1 MLATVT
7 GAHAAEKAEK
17 GADTYPS
24 RPIRVIVPQAPGGSN
39 DIFARYI
46 GSQVGERL
54 GKSVVIDNRPGAEG
68 MIGTDTVAKAVPD
81 GYTLLMTSTAFVQN
95 PAVIKKLPY
104 DPVKDFDW
112 PAMLGRGSV
121 VIVAGPSLPVNNLKE
136 LVALGKAKPNYITM
150 ASAGGFMHFVSAM
163 FRSQAGMDATIA
175 LYKGGA
181 PALTDVLGGHAHMAV
196 ATMVTVNPYLKGG
209 KLKALAVGAPKRLSV
224 LPDVPTAAE
233 AGLPYEA
240 SIWWA
245 WSTAAGTPAPV
256 LNKLNTEIAAILKL
270 PETQKRFAAEAAE
283 VEIRAICLSV
293 DPEKPQFWCLRQLGQ
308 IVDQI
313 LGSNGDG
320 SRRLRETDYDA
331 AAPAGLRHE
340 AADLD
345 SEAQWSRRHRRL
357 LASTPW
363 HCTACASPR
372 PDRFLVGGASR
383 AG

>member
-1 MLATVT
+1 MKRSFATSLVLLLASV
-7 GAHAAEKAEK
+7 GSAQAADKAEK
-17 GADTYPS
+17 PSDYPS

-46 GSQVGERL
+46 GAQVGERL
-54 GKSVVIDNRPGAEG
+54 GKTVVIDNRPGAEG
-68 MIGTDTVAKAVPD
+68 MIGTDTVAKAAPD

-104 DPVKDFDW
+104 DPIKDFDW
-112 PAMLGRGSV
+112 PAMLGRGPV

-163 FRSQAGMDATIA
+163 FRSQAGMEATIA

-209 KLKALAVGAPKRLSV
+209 KLKALAVGSPKRLSV
-224 LPDVPTAAE
+224 LPDVPTATE

-245 WSTAAGTPAPV
+245 WSTAAGTPVPI
-256 LNKLNTEIAAILKL
+256 LNKLNSEIAEILKL
-270 PETQKRFAAEAAE
+270 PETQKRFASEAAE
-283 VEIRAICLSV
+283 VEIK
-293 DPEKPQFWCLRQLGQ
+293 KPAE
-308 IVDQI
+308 IKEMVK
-313 LGSNGDG
+313 
-320 SRRLRETDYDA
+320 
-331 AAPAGLRHE
+331 
-340 AADLD
+340 ADLVKWD
-345 SEAQWSRRHRRL
+345 KVARDAKMQKQ
-357 LASTPW
+357 
-363 HCTACASPR
+363 
-372 PDRFLVGGASR
+372 
-383 AG
+383 